1 MCLALQERLQ
11 QQLQRRE
18 NVLQCF
24 QAAGAATAAE
34 TSAAEAVPA
43 AHDQAGQVSKWTS
56 LHTRWLLTLP
66 FGGRLTCEHMSGLRS
81 WLCQGSKEQAV
92 EALRC

>member
-1 MCLALQERLQ
+1 MSRKHMVYLALQERVQ

-34 TSAAEAVPA
+34 TSAAEAVWA
-43 AHDQAGQVSKWTS
+43 SHGQASQVSNNHHCAQELAS
-56 LHTRWLLTLP
+56 DAP
-66 FGGRLTCEHMSGLRS
+66 I
-81 WLCQGSKEQAV
+81 
-92 EALRC
+92 

>member
-11 QQLQRRE
+11 RQLQRRE

-34 TSAAEAVPA
+34 TSAAEAVLA
-43 AHDQAGQVSKWTS
+43 AHDQAGQASKWTFTAHKVAS
-56 LHTRWLLTLP
+56 DAP
-66 FGGRLTCEHMSGLRS
+66 FWRQAHM
-81 WLCQGSKEQAV
+81 
-92 EALRC
+92 